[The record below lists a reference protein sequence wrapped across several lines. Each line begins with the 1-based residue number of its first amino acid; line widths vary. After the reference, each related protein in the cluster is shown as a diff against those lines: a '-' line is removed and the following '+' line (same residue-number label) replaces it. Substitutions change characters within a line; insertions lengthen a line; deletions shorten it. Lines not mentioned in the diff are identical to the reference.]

1 MRQRVEGVL
10 KPRPWWLFWIGAGRW
25 VTVAPHVYH
34 PKDTTDPQRH
44 PSIIAH
50 EKVHLRQQQ
59 EAPSLRGWLWRYC
72 TNRAFR
78 LQQEA
83 EAVAVE
89 IATGDPRRA
98 DRLRTRYAT
107 YLSGFA
113 YLWAART
120 PRHALTAIRRA
131 EAHLLNARKEP

>member
-1 MRQRVEGVL
+1 MEAAT
-10 KPRPWWLFWIGAGRW
+10 KPKPWWLFWIGAGRW
-25 VTVAPHVYH
+25 VTVAPHIYH
-34 PKDTTDPQRH
+34 PRDITEPQDH

-50 EKVHLRQQQ
+50 ERVHLRQQQ
-59 EAPSLRGWLWRYC
+59 EAPSLLGWLWRYC

-89 IATGDPRRA
+89 IATDDPRRA
-98 DRLRTRYAT
+98 DRIRTIYAV

-120 PRHALTAIRRA
+120 SEQALTIIRQE
-131 EAHLLNARKEP
+131 EARLHPERSPHRE